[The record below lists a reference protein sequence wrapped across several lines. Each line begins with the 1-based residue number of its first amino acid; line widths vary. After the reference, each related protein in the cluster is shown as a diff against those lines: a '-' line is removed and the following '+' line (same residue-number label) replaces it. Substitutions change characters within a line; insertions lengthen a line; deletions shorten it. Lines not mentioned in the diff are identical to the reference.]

1 MCWWAVGKNVP
12 WTFNAF
18 NQIFDLNSINLQV
31 FCIFLFLVG
40 SSLFATLL
48 SQLNEIIQVRHWN
61 EWSLSSK
68 IRSLGCYIGFFAWA
82 SKPESCACLCV
93 VCLPALWLACHR
105 PLWNILFLVT
115 LSLRWQ
121 AVNKETH
128 DIDQHLEG
136 YISFMTD
143 FRYIKHLYSQKCEKW
158 VETYCSR
165 VPRKIEKQIR
175 EWVRFQFTEDQNEV
189 KVCLFHLVLWAFSS
203 MRKFDLLYRWTK
215 NSWRSVFEPVHRK
228 EWCFPIMHYPKN
240 SDWH

>member
-68 IRSLGCYIGFFAWA
+68 IRSLGWYIGFFVWA
-82 SKPESCACLCV
+82 SKPETCACLCV
-93 VCLPALWLACHR
+93 VCLPALSMACHR
-105 PLWNILFLVT
+105 PLWYILFLVT
-115 LSLRWQ
+115 SSLRWQ

-136 YISFMTD
+136 CISFMTD

-158 VETYCSR
+158 LRLIAPECLEKLRSKYANGSAFNLLRIKTKSR
-165 VPRKIEKQIR
+165 FVFFISYYGPFLPCESLTCCIVGQRTLDVAYLSLCTEK
-175 EWVRFQFTEDQNEV
+175 NG
-189 KVCLFHLVLWAFSS
+189 AF
-203 MRKFDLLYRWTK
+203 R
-215 NSWRSVFEPVHRK
+215 
-228 EWCFPIMHYPKN
+228 
-240 SDWH
+240 